1 MKTYKTI
8 DLLYGGYNG
17 KIFKN
22 NFKNIKT
29 GEIIEQGKYP
39 RLECFY
45 FIETGKNI
53 FENIDDNFKT
63 DSLRQL
69 LNQKWE
75 EMPQPVSFIEAINK
89 ALEDNSK
96 LKNTIWID
104 EPVTLKRVFNL
115 FAQKCESGEEGRR
128 LVKSWIAGRWIVKED
143 EE

>member
-53 FENIDDNFKT
+53 FENIDGNFKT

-69 LNQKWE
+69 LNQEWAVI
-75 EMPQPVSFIEAINK
+75 PQPVDAITALTSGKSIK
-89 ALEDNSK
+89 AILEGSYESDYQYIDFLLKDIANS
-96 LKNTIWID
+96 LTSIGIVRLFKNGKWYI
-104 EPVTLKRVFNL
+104 
-115 FAQKCESGEEGRR
+115 
-128 LVKSWIAGRWIVKED
+128 KED

>member
-45 FIETGKNI
+45 FDETGKNI

-75 EMPQPVSFIEAINK
+75 EMPQPVSFMEAIKSKKKIRVEHPLLNTEYFVLDDILDKLCRTFLNK
-89 ALEDNSK
+89 D
-96 LKNTIWID
+96 IID
-104 EPVTLKRVFNL
+104 ILTNGK
-115 FAQKCESGEEGRR
+115 
-128 LVKSWIAGRWIVKED
+128 WYIKED
-143 EE
+143 